1 MMKLHPDRHVNDADK
16 VEKAA
21 EATHVT
27 RAYDVLNNPLSRA
40 LHLLELKGAAIDESD
55 AVRLFDV
62 YDTNSFSILHSHLLL
77 EISLTSP

>member
-40 LHLLELKGAAIDESD
+40 LHLLELKDAGIDESD
-55 AVRLFDV
+55 AVRLFNV
-62 YDTNSFSILHSHLLL
+62 FMIQIRVQVFTLTYSRK
-77 EISLTSP
+77 SL

>member
-1 MMKLHPDRHVNDADK
+1 MMKLHPDRHVNGADK

-27 RAYDVLNNPLSRA
+27 NAYDVLNNPLSRA

-55 AVRLFDV
+55 AVRFCV
-62 YDTNSFSILHSHLLL
+62 CSCHKNAVSFMHAHLIHS
-77 EISLTSP
+77 

>member
-1 MMKLHPDRHVNDADK
+1 MMKSHPDRHVNDADK

-62 YDTNSFSILHSHLLL
+62 FMIQIRFQFFTLTYSWK
-77 EISLTSP
+77 SL

>member
-55 AVRLFDV
+55 AVRLFNV
-62 YDTNSFSILHSHLLL
+62 FMIQIRFQFFTLTYSRK
-77 EISLTSP
+77 SL